1 MSYEIVE
8 EKDISLKAFG
18 NKLPSEYSSADLNSL
33 PTNIRKIY
41 KIVVHPDVS
50 KEELKSILT
59 QVVKDKTSKDNNI
72 DEIAVFAYDRKD
84 DIKYL
89 GFTFGRVLWCPNG
102 NWAGVTPEIASI
114 KDRFFYQYVFEI
126 KDKVGNLNPSKRP
139 TTFEY
144 EIWDNYMLLDNEP
157 QNAELD
163 EDLIKQKI
171 AEKYGI
177 PIEEVR
183 KIYDKVFGYLMN

>member
-1 MSYEIVE
+1 
-8 EKDISLKAFG
+8 
-18 NKLPSEYSSADLNSL
+18 L
-33 PTNIRKIY
+33 PTYIRKIC
-41 KIVVHPDVS
+41 KIVVHPNVS

-59 QVVKDKTSKDNNI
+59 QVVKDKTSEDNNT
-72 DEIAVFAYDRKD
+72 DEIAVFAYDRKE
-84 DIKYL
+84 DIKYF
-89 GFTFGRVLWCPNG
+89 GFTFGKVFWCPNG

-114 KDRFFYQYVFEI
+114 KDRSFYQCVFEI

-157 QNAELD
+157 QNIKLEA
-163 EDLIKQKI
+163 DLIKQKI

-183 KIYDKVFGYLMN
+183 KICNKVFGYLMN